1 MKKEKIVRF
10 IAVLLVIGM
19 MSAVSCGSAEDETG
33 TTETTQTSQTTQPS
47 ETSAAASVDDPS
59 YDIEDV
65 LEAAGLE
72 AALPA
77 DIDYDIE
84 ETSSTA
90 VSIYLEAA
98 EDAGLGG
105 VVGDIMAFDEGD
117 TSYDVFPD
125 YQVIGEKNGITYV
138 TLYAT
143 DLQYDPNDAQQKED
157 YERLTYALKAFRIN

>member
-1 MKKEKIVRF
+1 MKNKKLVAVMTVLF
-10 IAVLLVIGM
+10 IIGM
-19 MSAVSCGSAEDETG
+19 MSSVSCGSSESETDEK
-33 TTETTQTSQTTQPS
+33 ETAQQPQTTQ
-47 ETSAAASVDDPS
+47 AAEAPAAVGIDDPA

-72 AALPA
+72 AALPS
-77 DIDYDIE
+77 DIDYEVE
-84 ETSSTA
+84 ETSNTA
-90 VSIYLEAA
+90 VTIYLEEA

-125 YQVIGEKNGITYV
+125 YQVTGEKNGITYV